1 VSATRRTRWMR
12 SGLLALVVFALLAFT
27 LHSLRLSDASFTA
40 ASNSMSN
47 VFISGD
53 FGHTNNYDKQ
63 VMISLTGM
71 KPGSTRTATM
81 TLTGTG
87 DGPGDYTLSVA
98 SLGVSPVT
106 SPIAGAVNLEIDDPS
121 GDPLCDDPIGELDTV
136 DLGTIA
142 PNQAKSY
149 DVTLYY
155 PTDYTDGTA
164 QSASLTATL
173 QIEGVSE

>member
-1 VSATRRTRWMR
+1 VSATRRTLWMR
-12 SGLLALVVFALLAFT
+12 SGLLALVVFALLAYT
-27 LHSLRLSDASFTA
+27 LHSLRLSDASFTT
-40 ASNSMSN
+40 ASNNMSS
-47 VFISGD
+47 VFVSGD
-53 FGHTNNYDKQ
+53 FGHTNNYGGL
-63 VMISLTGM
+63 VLVSLTGM
-71 KPGSTRTATM
+71 KPGSTKTATM

-98 SLGVSPVT
+98 NLTPAGSPV
-106 SPIAGAVNLEIDDPS
+106 ADAVNLEIDDPS

-142 PNQAKSY
+142 PKQAKSY

-173 QIEGVSE
+173 QIEGVSQ